1 MRNVHDDPELELQDA
16 ASEPERVLIY
26 RTPNAIEAKSL
37 AMYLEDEG
45 IEAHVTGETLYEA
58 YAGLGLSRTS
68 PVDVWIAAADRDEAL
83 PLVNAWRAE
92 HPEPAEGLPPKFRY
106 SVRSLLVLT
115 TVIAVF
121 AFVLARN
128 GETGAAII
136 ALLCE
141 VLLYLVPSVIY
152 FYRRYVQRKPQ
163 A

>member
-1 MRNVHDDPELELQDA
+1 MRHAESHREAESGDA
-16 ASEPERVLIY
+16 VSDPERVLIY

-37 AMYLEDEG
+37 AMHLEDEG

-68 PVDVWIAAADRDEAL
+68 PVEIWIAAADRDEAL
-83 PLVNAWRAE
+83 PVVNAWRAE
-92 HPEPAEGLPPKFRY
+92 HPDPGEDLPPKFQY

-121 AFVLARN
+121 AFLLARN

-136 ALLCE
+136 ALLAE
-141 VLLYLVPSVIY
+141 VLLYLVPPLIY
-152 FYRRYVQRKPQ
+152 FYRRYLRRKPE

>member
-1 MRNVHDDPELELQDA
+1 MRNLQDDPKLELKDA

-37 AMYLEDEG
+37 AMHLEDEG

-68 PVDVWIAAADRDEAL
+68 PVEIWIAAADRDEAS

-92 HPEPAEGLPPKFRY
+92 HPGPDEKLPPKFQY

-121 AFVLARN
+121 AFL
-128 GETGAAII
+128 
-136 ALLCE
+136 
-141 VLLYLVPSVIY
+141 
-152 FYRRYVQRKPQ
+152 
-163 A
+163 